1 MIVARTQT
9 WNEACDECDLDYL
22 IMASNHKN
30 CELINIS
37 SDRLSSEGHLTK
49 EQAIEFMKGR
59 SKTVGLMDPI
69 NFFKAACT

>member
-9 WNEACDECDLDYL
+9 WHESCDECALDYL
-22 IMASNHKN
+22 IMESNHKN

-37 SDRLSSEGHLTK
+37 LDHLSSEGHLTK

-59 SKTVGLMDPI
+59 SKTVGLIEPI
-69 NFFKAACT
+69 NFFKASCA